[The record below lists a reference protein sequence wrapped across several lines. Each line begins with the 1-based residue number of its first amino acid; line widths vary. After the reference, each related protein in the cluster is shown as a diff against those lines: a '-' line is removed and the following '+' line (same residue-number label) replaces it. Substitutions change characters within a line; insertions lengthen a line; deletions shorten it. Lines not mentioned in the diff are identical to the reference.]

1 MGLFLGGERLGK
13 ICRALSRTLL
23 ALMLKPVE
31 FLQRLERINAGAM
44 LDNTL
49 GDRNASI
56 KEDVNRAV
64 HRHWVQLP
72 PTLALLRS
80 VEQSWDLQ
88 APELVAVGDLRGA
101 HSPQRKT
108 EKDHSAQ
115 SFCV

>member
-1 MGLFLGGERLGK
+1 
-13 ICRALSRTLL
+13 
-23 ALMLKPVE
+23 MLKPVE

-88 APELVAVGDLRGA
+88 APEIVQSAICGSA
-101 HSPQRKT
+101 QFSRKS
-108 EKDHSAQ
+108 EIDHNAQ